1 MMKKSVN
8 IYDYQNYLKQKYE
21 DASHTQALF
30 MKLVE
35 EIGEVAEAINK
46 KTGRKYDD
54 GESSLADELVDV
66 VHYAIAIAAVNDI
79 DFEKSLLEKDKQ
91 ASQKYKQ
98 TPNLQSFIKSAI

>member
-46 KTGRKYDD
+46 KREENMMMAK
-54 GESSLADELVDV
+54 
-66 VHYAIAIAAVNDI
+66 VH
-79 DFEKSLLEKDKQ
+79 L
-91 ASQKYKQ
+91 Q
-98 TPNLQSFIKSAI
+98 TNL

>member
-1 MMKKSVN
+1 MMKESVS
-8 IYDYQNYLKQKYE
+8 IHDYQNYLKQKYE
-21 DASHTQALF
+21 DAIHTQALF

-46 KTGRKYDD
+46 KTGRKHDD
-54 GESSLADELVDV
+54 GESSLAEELVDV

-79 DFEKSLLEKDKQ
+79 DFEKTLLEKDKQ

>member
-1 MMKKSVN
+1 MMKESVS
-8 IYDYQNYLKQKYE
+8 IHDYQNYLKQKYE
-21 DASHTQALF
+21 DAIHTQALF

-46 KTGRKYDD
+46 KTGRKHDD
-54 GESSLADELVDV
+54 GESSLADV

-79 DFEKSLLEKDKQ
+79 DFEKTLLEKDKQ